1 MNLSGY
7 INHINF
13 SIGGN
18 KVILEHFDILRN
30 IVSFVDKRY
39 LQCLVNIGSSD
50 EYGNLNSPQKEH
62 LREMPY
68 SPYSFGKTAS
78 SHFLEMLYRSEG
90 FPSCTLRLFLVYMGQ
105 DKIKIGFCHKL
116 LLVV

>member
-18 KVILEHFDILRN
+18 KVILEHFDIIRN

-50 EYGNLNSPQKEH
+50 EYGNLNSLKKSILGKCLILHIH
-62 LREMPY
+62 LA
-68 SPYSFGKTAS
+68 K
-78 SHFLEMLYRSEG
+78 
-90 FPSCTLRLFLVYMGQ
+90 RLHL
-105 DKIKIGFCHKL
+105 IS
-116 LLVV
+116 